1 MKDRMITG
9 QSASPVRLAAG
20 RPEFFTAVRSATGGP
35 GASPPGVATAAAVKV
50 APPQPLGPGTWR
62 GPAWPGVE
70 IRVTSR
76 EGGSSRAP
84 YDAFNLGEHVGDD
97 PLAVKSNRESLRRWL
112 PDDPCWL
119 TQVHGVTVYDADA
132 VANTL
137 GEAPRADAAISR
149 RAGRVLAVLTADC
162 LPVVLADGEAGIV
175 AVAHAGWRGLA
186 AGVLETTVAAMR
198 GGRSGER
205 LRLRAWMGP
214 AIGHNAFEVG
224 DDVREAMGARGA
236 FAFRPKAGA
245 PGKWWCDLTALAA
258 DRLQGLGV
266 EDIAAAGVCTVQDDR
281 WYSFRRDGRTG
292 RFVTLVWWNPADLS
306 AIPS

>member
-1 MKDRMITG
+1 MKYRM
-9 QSASPVRLAAG
+9 
-20 RPEFFTAVRSATGGP
+20 TAVRSATAGP
-35 GASPPGVATAAAVKV
+35 GASSGAASAGSPTPVTTAAVKV
-50 APPQPLGPGTWR
+50 VPPHSLRPGLWR

-70 IRVTSR
+70 IRLTSR
-76 EGGSSRAP
+76 VGGSSQAP
-84 YDAFNLGEHVGDD
+84 YDAFNLGDHVGDD
-97 PLAVKSNRESLRRWL
+97 PLAVESNRESLRRWL
-112 PDDPCWL
+112 PDEPCWL
-119 TQVHGVTVYDADA
+119 TQVHDVTVYDADV
-132 VANTL
+132 VANTF

-149 RAGRVLAVLTADC
+149 RAGRVLGILTADC

-186 AGVLETTVAAMR
+186 AGVLEATVAAMR

-205 LRLRAWMGP
+205 LRLRAWIGP
-214 AIGHNAFEVG
+214 AIGRDAFEVG

-236 FAFRPKAGA
+236 FAFRSKAGA

-266 EDIAAAGVCTVQDDR
+266 DDIAAAGVCTVQDDR

-292 RFVTLVWWNPADLS
+292 RFVTLVWWNPADLP